1 MRKRAYD
8 IVEYF
13 QVEVADAENQNKSRR
28 GRISREKKRK
38 KKVVHVGG
46 PWSRISTRDSLA
58 CNESEA
64 ALGHPTY
71 FYT

>member
-28 GRISREKKRK
+28 GTHFPGEGG
-38 KKVVHVGG
+38 KVVHVGG
-46 PWSRISTRDSLA
+46 RGA
-58 CNESEA
+58 ESPH
-64 ALGHPTY
+64 GTV
-71 FYT
+71 

>member
-28 GRISREKKRK
+28 GRISLEKRK
-38 KKVVHVGG
+38 REVVHEGG
-46 PWSRISTRDSLA
+46 PWRGISTRDSLA

>member
-28 GRISREKKRK
+28 GTHFPGKKK

-46 PWSRISTRDSLA
+46 RGAQSPHGTV
-58 CNESEA
+58 
-64 ALGHPTY
+64 
-71 FYT
+71 